1 MKTVLTCAFCI
12 LLTFLLINCSEQ
24 PSEPE
29 KISIWEKVSTLPGTI
44 GLVQVENNKIYAACY
59 GDESDIFIVSSDFG
73 KTWQTSS
80 LGSYIQELGFLEM
93 RDNKGFISGSDGL
106 YRSEDYGFSWYKDT
120 VLANYVGSGGMIP
133 CLFAISFKNNEI
145 YLGQL
150 VSTMMDP
157 SYINGIF
164 KTTNNGYQ
172 WYCPDNAPSG
182 IWALACAEINIV
194 VSQLGK
200 IYYSPN
206 DCETWI
212 EANGEFG
219 QHYAIYKL
227 YKIDLRIYALGDGD
241 KIYYSDNDGV
251 YWDNCSNGLPL
262 TNPPYIESLEWT
274 TFTSND
280 HYLFVLRTN
289 GVIYYSS
296 KENIEWKIFNAE
308 LPAKY
313 YWKLFVLDNYLYYSS
328 SNKLWRTKLP
338 N

>member
-1 MKTVLTCAFCI
+1 MKTHLI
-12 LLTFLLINCSEQ
+12 FLIFIPLALYLNSCSEQ

-29 KISIWEKVSTLPGTI
+29 KKSTWEKVSTLPGSI
-44 GLVQVENNKIYAACY
+44 GLVQVEYNNIYAACY

-93 RDNKGFISGSDGL
+93 IDNKGFISGSDGL
-106 YRSEDYGFSWYKDT
+106 YRSEDYGFSWSKDT

-133 CLFAISFKNNEI
+133 CLFAIDFKNNEI

-164 KTTNNGYQ
+164 KTTSNGNQ
-172 WYCPDNAPSG
+172 WYCPDNAPWG
-182 IWALACAEINIV
+182 VWALACTEINIV

-206 DCETWI
+206 NCETWI
-212 EANGEFG
+212 EADGEFA
-219 QHYAIYKL
+219 QHYTINKL

-251 YWDNCSNGLPL
+251 YWNNCSNGLP
-262 TNPPYIESLEWT
+262 PYNQAENQSLDWL
-274 TFTSND
+274 TFTSSED
-280 HYLFVLRTN
+280 HLFILRTD
-289 GVIYYSS
+289 GVVYYSS
-296 KENIEWKIFNAE
+296 KEIIDWKIFNAE

-313 YWKLFVLDNYLYYSS
+313 YWKLFVVDNYLYYSS
-328 SNKLWRTKLP
+328 SNKLWRTKIP
-338 N
+338 D